1 MHIIGVCLILIG
13 VYGLL
18 TNRHLIKMI
27 VSINVLE
34 VGLNLFI
41 IAVGYSDNM
50 IVPIITKQ
58 TMGATN
64 YSDPLPQA
72 LVLTAI
78 VIGVGTTAILLAVA
92 RKLYQ
97 QYGTFDL
104 TEMEAN
110 QWLDQYY

>member
-1 MHIIGVCLILIG
+1 MHIIGVLLMLIG

-18 TNRHLIKMI
+18 TNRHMIKMI
-27 VSINVLE
+27 ISINVLE

-41 IAVGYSDNM
+41 IAVGYSDNK
-50 IVPIITKQ
+50 IIPIITAANK
-58 TMGATN
+58 GATN
-64 YSDPLPQA
+64 YSDPLLQA

-104 TEMEAN
+104 KEMEGSK
-110 QWLDQYY
+110 

>member
-1 MHIIGVCLILIG
+1 MHIIGVLLMLIG

-18 TNRHLIKMI
+18 TNRHMIKMI

-41 IAVGYSDNM
+41 IAVGYSDNK
-50 IVPIITKQ
+50 IVPIITNQ
-58 TMGATN
+58 SVGATN

-78 VIGVGTTAILLAVA
+78 VIGVGTTAILLSVA

-110 QWLDQYY
+110 KW

>member
-1 MHIIGVCLILIG
+1 MHIIGVALMLIG

-18 TNRHLIKMI
+18 TNRHMIKII

-41 IAVGYSDNM
+41 IAVGYSDNK
-50 IVPIITKQ
+50 IVPIITSQ
-58 TMGATN
+58 SAGASN

-78 VIGVGTTAILLAVA
+78 VIGVGTTAILLSVA

-104 TEMEAN
+104 TEMEAK
-110 QWLDQYY
+110 

>member
-1 MHIIGVCLILIG
+1 MHIIGVLLMLIG

-18 TNRHLIKMI
+18 TNRHMIKMI
-27 VSINVLE
+27 ISINVLE

-41 IAVGYSDNM
+41 IAVGYSDNK
-50 IVPIITKQ
+50 IVPIITN
-58 TMGATN
+58 TSVGASN

-78 VIGVGTTAILLAVA
+78 VIGVGTTAILLSVA

-104 TEMEAN
+104 TELEA
-110 QWLDQYY
+110 YK

>member
-1 MHIIGVCLILIG
+1 MHIIGVILMLIG

-18 TNRHLIKMI
+18 TNKHIIKMI
-27 VSINVLE
+27 LAINILE

-41 IAVGYSDNM
+41 IAVGYSENK
-50 IVPIITKQ
+50 IVPIITKE

-78 VIGVGTTAILLAVA
+78 VIGVGTTAILLSIA

-104 TEMEAN
+104 TEMEAYK
-110 QWLDQYY
+110 W

>member
-1 MHIIGVCLILIG
+1 MHIIGVLLMLIG

-18 TNRHLIKMI
+18 TNRHMIKLI
-27 VSINVLE
+27 VSINIVE

-41 IAVGYSDNM
+41 IAVGYSEGK
-50 IVPIITKQ
+50 IIPIITSQ
-58 TMGATN
+58 TLGKTN
-64 YSDPLPQA
+64 FSDPLPQA

-78 VIGVGTTAILLAVA
+78 VIGVGTTAILLSVA

-104 TEMEAN
+104 SEMEAN
-110 QWLDQYY
+110 KW